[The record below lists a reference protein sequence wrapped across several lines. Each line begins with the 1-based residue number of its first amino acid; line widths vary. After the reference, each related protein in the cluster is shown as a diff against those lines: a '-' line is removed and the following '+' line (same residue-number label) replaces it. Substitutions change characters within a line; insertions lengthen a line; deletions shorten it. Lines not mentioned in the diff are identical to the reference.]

1 MRGKK
6 HINIIIIWIWGIVT
20 IISLIVGIYIFNIY
34 QNNFQSDEA
43 NTEYKKYFVMITD
56 DRKSSFWQ
64 SVYQG
69 MDEAAKEENI
79 YVELLGENLTE
90 DYTKIDLMQIAIAS
104 DVDGIVV
111 EADESSEMT
120 EVINEAVEQGI
131 AVVTVYGDNTHSNR
145 CSFVGIGSYNLGK
158 EYGSQVLK
166 LAEGKDKVNVTV
178 LVNTN
183 KSDSSQSILCS
194 GIKEVIEKEKNSDSE
209 IELNLV
215 SIDDTNVFST
225 EEFIRNIF
233 MNYKLPDIFI
243 CLDELK
249 TTCVYQA
256 MVDYNRVGQV
266 GILGYYDSET
276 ILNAIDRNVI
286 AATISVET
294 KQMGRYCLEALEDY
308 LQYGNTN
315 QYYMADVTLID
326 KSNVADYI
334 GGEDENKAP

>member
-1 MRGKK
+1 
-6 HINIIIIWIWGIVT
+6 
-20 IISLIVGIYIFNIY
+20 
-34 QNNFQSDEA
+34 
-43 NTEYKKYFVMITD
+43 
-56 DRKSSFWQ
+56 
-64 SVYQG
+64 
-69 MDEAAKEENI
+69 
-79 YVELLGENLTE
+79 
-90 DYTKIDLMQIAIAS
+90 
-104 DVDGIVV
+104 
-111 EADESSEMT
+111 
-120 EVINEAVEQGI
+120 
-131 AVVTVYGDNTHSNR
+131 
-145 CSFVGIGSYNLGK
+145 
-158 EYGSQVLK
+158 
-166 LAEGKDKVNVTV
+166 
-178 LVNTN
+178 
-183 KSDSSQSILCS
+183 
-194 GIKEVIEKEKNSDSE
+194 
-209 IELNLV
+209 
-215 SIDDTNVFST
+215 
-225 EEFIRNIF
+225 